1 MSQMIFARERREH
14 PSLRDSG
21 ETTTTTTTTLF
32 VIPDKTDT
40 TRHRVSLSQLPRS
53 HGRNRT
59 WVRLKSGAWFRGV
72 GVAAFLSTIHSVVSR
87 HVELR
92 NVRVAV
98 DGEGCG
104 VKFRGDLAS

>member
-14 PSLRDSG
+14 PSLPGLGRDDDDDDDDLVCYSRQ
-21 ETTTTTTTTLF
+21 
-32 VIPDKTDT
+32 D
-40 TRHRVSLSQLPRS
+40 RHDSPSRLSQLPRS